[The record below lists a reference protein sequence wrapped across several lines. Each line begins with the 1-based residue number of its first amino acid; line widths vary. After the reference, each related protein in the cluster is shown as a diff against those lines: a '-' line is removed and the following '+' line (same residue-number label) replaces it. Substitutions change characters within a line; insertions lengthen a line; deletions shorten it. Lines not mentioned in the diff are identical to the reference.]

1 MLCQQDALRYEGEE
15 NGSTWASSFQSWR
28 VLPTFRSLRNAQ
40 AKIWVKTHSQGNG
53 WNRGF
58 TWAPDRGLCGKGK
71 VRALRHPRLKLAGDH
86 STLSWH
92 FKELPF
98 QYQNK
103 IDLIISFLPRLC
115 EELWVL
121 LGLVEDSQP
130 RSSETEL
137 ISEFQSLQRAYGGT
151 HSTCP
156 EGVILKFPRER
167 A

>member
-1 MLCQQDALRYEGEE
+1 MEMTGIGGVHLSPA
-15 NGSTWASSFQSWR
+15 
-28 VLPTFRSLRNAQ
+28 
-40 AKIWVKTHSQGNG
+40 
-53 WNRGF
+53 
-58 TWAPDRGLCGKGK
+58 RGLCGKGK
-71 VRALRHPRLKLAGDH
+71 VGALRHPRGKLAGDL
-86 STLSWH
+86 SSLSWH

-103 IDLIISFLPRLC
+103 VDLIISSLPRLC

-121 LGLVEDSQP
+121 LGPVEDSQP

-156 EGVILKFPRER
+156 GVILKFPRER